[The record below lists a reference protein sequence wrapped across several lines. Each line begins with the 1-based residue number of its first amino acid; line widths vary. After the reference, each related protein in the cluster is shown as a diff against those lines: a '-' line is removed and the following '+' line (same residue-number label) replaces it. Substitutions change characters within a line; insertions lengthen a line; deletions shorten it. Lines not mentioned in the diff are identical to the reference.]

1 MTVEEVCKT
10 ARESRTPGL
19 NESFIFWLRA
29 ELLQPGMSLKGILVR
44 VPGESPR
51 LAGITR
57 VSHPEFPFADPNEY
71 DVIGAYFFIWYAA
84 QSHLLPN
91 PVNILSAAITLRDG
105 NKAAI
110 KAIQRA
116 LDQEENGDVTTD
128 LLQAV
133 QTTSPYSTARLMAE
147 RYGDQRGAETL
158 KVMLLAWFGT
168 ELKKLQILATD
179 VVDNCTLLGAGSNN
193 GSEKVET
200 PI

>member
-10 ARESRTPGL
+10 ARASRTPGL

-57 VSHPEFPFADPNEY
+57 VSHPEFPFSDPNEY

-133 QTTSPYSTARLMAE
+133 QTTSPYSTARLMTE
-147 RYGDQRGAETL
+147 RYSDQRGAETL

-168 ELKKLQILATD
+168 ELKKLRILATD